1 MWLWSTVA
9 ASIHK
14 TDNISLGGYWEVV
27 GMSDIDV
34 LCDEWQLYPLESIA
48 KSLIKDLHDS
58 DHFLGDVFAIV
69 GINGSTLK

>member
-1 MWLWSTVA
+1 
-9 ASIHK
+9 
-14 TDNISLGGYWEVV
+14 
-27 GMSDIDV
+27 MSDIDV